1 MCACEVQEA
10 SGGCETEAVGGE
22 ATTACPAACDVD
34 SPRATSELASELDR
48 VGRWALRYGLVLV
61 IGWIGA
67 MKFTAYEAEGISGFV
82 ENSPLLGWV
91 YKVVNIRQFSAA
103 LGIVELAIA
112 ALIVLGSF
120 RPKLGIVGSVGAIG
134 MFATTLSFMFTTP
147 GVVEESAGGF
157 PAISAM
163 PGQFLIKDVVL
174 LAVGIYLLATAVK
187 ANTARINE

>member
-1 MCACEVQEA
+1 MSHARLEMA
-10 SGGCETEAVGGE
+10 N
-22 ATTACPAACDVD
+22 
-34 SPRATSELASELDR
+34 ELDR
-48 VGRWALRYGLVLV
+48 VGRWGLRYGLVLV

-82 ENSPLLGWV
+82 ANSPLLGWV
-91 YKVVNIRQFSAA
+91 YEVVNMRQFSVA

-112 ALIVLGSF
+112 VFVGLGSY
-120 RPKLGIVGSVGAIG
+120 RPKLGIVGAAAAVG

-147 GVVEESAGGF
+147 GIVEASAGGF

-174 LAVGIYLLATAVK
+174 LAVSVWLLATAVK
-187 ANTARINE
+187 ANAATAQGCATGRSQT